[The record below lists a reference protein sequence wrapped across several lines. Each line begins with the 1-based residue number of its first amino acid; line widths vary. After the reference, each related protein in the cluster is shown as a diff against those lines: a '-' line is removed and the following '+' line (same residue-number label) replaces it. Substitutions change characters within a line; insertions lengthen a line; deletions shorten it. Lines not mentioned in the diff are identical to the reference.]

1 MNEETLKPKVKIEEL
16 AEMLPD
22 EVADKLSIADMRYI
36 KQIYDAGY
44 NAALKDVYSVLEPLL
59 KEDTNA

>member
-1 MNEETLKPKVKIEEL
+1 MDEETLKPKVKIEEL

-44 NAALKDVYSVLEPLL
+44 NAALKDVYEIIATALQ
-59 KEDTNA
+59 